1 MNIDQQIESYLK
13 RFDAMTPEQKKR
25 QLDLALN
32 MLPNAL
38 GIRRGRPVHAAD
50 KARPQRIQSINEF
63 A

>member
-1 MNIDQQIESYLK
+1 MIDQQIENYLK

-25 QLDLALN
+25 QLDLALA
-32 MLPNAL
+32 MLPNVL
-38 GIRRGRPVHAAD
+38 RLRRRRTVHAAD